1 MKQRTTP
8 LEAFYLG
15 QLPVLQDIKA
25 MNDPDMKPFL
35 RFMGWA
41 NCRDV
46 GLNIEK
52 LPPIYSLFA
61 IGIILS
67 DKAARHLCCNRA
79 LLELIPRKWSSRT

>member
-35 RFMGWA
+35 RPIAGMW
-41 NCRDV
+41 